1 MLVNKTVLVVDD
13 DVDVQEI
20 VGMSLKGAGYRVL
33 TANNGDEALETLE
46 TESPDVIILDV
57 MMAQPD
63 EGFYVAQKIKA
74 SDRPVPI
81 IMLTS
86 VARATGWD
94 YGADDDMVPVE
105 SFLQKPIKPAVLLA
119 KIEEVLSGEVGE

>member
-1 MLVNKTVLVVDD
+1 MNKTVLVVDD

>member
-1 MLVNKTVLVVDD
+1 LLVNKTVLVVDD

-119 KIEEVLSGEVGE
+119 KIEEVLSAEVGE

>member
-1 MLVNKTVLVVDD
+1 MNKTVLVVDD

-119 KIEEVLSGEVGE
+119 KIEEVLSAEVGE

>member
-1 MLVNKTVLVVDD
+1 MSKTVLVVDD

-20 VGMSLKGAGYRVL
+20 LGISLKGAGYRVL

-46 TESPDVIILDV
+46 SESPDVVILDV

-63 EGFYVAQKIKA
+63 EGFYVAQKIKS

-86 VARATGWD
+86 VAQATGWD
-94 YGADDDMVPVE
+94 YGADEDMVPVE
-105 SFLQKPIKPAVLLA
+105 SFIQKPVKPETLLA
-119 KIEEVLSGEVGE
+119 KIEEVLSGEVGG

>member
-119 KIEEVLSGEVGE
+119 KIEEVLSAEVGE